1 MSEDVGS
8 GKQRVVVLG
17 ASPKPD
23 RYSNRAVRL
32 LLQHG
37 HEVVPV
43 HPTSATIEGLPAVAG
58 LDHVDGV
65 VDTITVYV
73 SAAKSASLG
82 SAIVGLAPGRVI
94 FNPGA
99 ENPQLQT
106 ALEREGIAVVNDCTL
121 IMLNTGRF

>member
-1 MSEDVGS
+1 MIDK
-8 GKQRVVVLG
+8 KQRVVVLG

-37 HEVVPV
+37 YAVVPV
-43 HPTSATIEGLPAVAG
+43 HPTASMIEGLPVAAG
-58 LDHVDGV
+58 LEDVDGI

-73 SAAKSASLG
+73 SAERSSRLG
-82 SAIVGLAPGRVI
+82 PTIAQLHPARII

-99 ENPQLQT
+99 ENPELQATLIGRGIRVET
-106 ALEREGIAVVNDCTL
+106 ACTL
-121 IMLNTGRF
+121 VLLSTGQF

>member
-37 HEVVPV
+37 HDVVPV
-43 HPTSATIEGLPAVAG
+43 HPGSPTIEGLPAAAG
-58 LDHVDGV
+58 LEQVDGV
-65 VDTITVYV
+65 VDTLTVYV

-82 SAIVGLAPGRVI
+82 PAIVGLAPGRVV

-99 ENPQLQT
+99 ENAELQNV
-106 ALEREGIAVVNDCTL
+106 LEREGIAVVNACTL
-121 IMLNTGRF
+121 IMLNTGQF